1 MHEHEDGRVSGSID
15 RARVAELYAA
25 TDDDELKAHYRE
37 VLGESDEGKALDE
50 ESGDE
55 PEAEAAQPEETA
67 SDADLDALR
76 AEYEAVSEQ
85 KADGRWGADRLR
97 DEIAAYKDEGA
108 EA

>member
-25 TDDDELKAHYRE
+25 TDDDELRAHYRE
-37 VLGESDEGKALDE
+37 VLGDSDEGRALDE
-50 ESGDE
+50 PTEDE
-55 PEAEAAQPEETA
+55 AKDDEAAEDE
-67 SDADLDALR
+67 ADLDALR
-76 AEYEAVSEQ
+76 EEYEAASGQ
-85 KADGRWGADRLR
+85 KADGRWGEQRLR

>member
-50 ESGDE
+50 ESEDYE
-55 PEAEAAQPEETA
+55 TVEAGEALPALE
-67 SDADLDALR
+67 DLR
-76 AEYEAVSEQ
+76 AQAEELGIEV
-85 KADGRWGADRLR
+85 DGRWREQRLL
-97 DEIAAYKDEGA
+97 DEIAAAKAEDEA
-108 EA
+108 